1 MVQYRR
7 NLAPGGTYFFTVT
20 LRDRRSSLLT
30 DHVHLLREA
39 FRITLEKS
47 PFMTD
52 AVVIMPDHIHAVWSL
67 PENDAD
73 YSGRWRSIKSRFT
86 RALVKAGVKLHRDAR
101 GEYALWQRRFWEHT
115 IRDDNDLARHV
126 AYIHYNPVK
135 HGLVG
140 QVKDWPWSS
149 FHRYVRD
156 SMVSEDWGG
165 SSDEQGDFGEP

>member
-39 FRITLEKS
+39 FRVTQGKY
-47 PFMTD
+47 PFTTD
-52 AVVIMPDHIHAVWSL
+52 AVVVMPDHIHAVWSL

-86 RALVKAGVKLHRDAR
+86 RALVKAGVKLHRDSR
-101 GEYALWQRRFWEHT
+101 GEYALWQRLGT
-115 IRDDNDLARHV
+115 
-126 AYIHYNPVK
+126 Y
-135 HGLVG
+135 
-140 QVKDWPWSS
+140 
-149 FHRYVRD
+149 D
-156 SMVSEDWGG
+156 S
-165 SSDEQGDFGEP
+165 